1 MDRGSLPV
9 RAGGSTGESVM
20 SLKNGSRH
28 GRQVVFFHD
37 RGYSLASL
45 LERRDTLEGLVLMD
59 TLGDIP
65 G

>member
-1 MDRGSLPV
+1 
-9 RAGGSTGESVM
+9 M